1 MRSLEQIAAEAD
13 LMQARAF
20 AAQFTA
26 QRRDLEQQLNRHTE
40 SLAAA
45 DQVGDSRGAAQARR
59 SIRDVETDLRDIARM
74 LETIEHRFPPEV
86 SP

>member
-1 MRSLEQIAAEAD
+1 
-13 LMQARAF
+13 MQARAF

-26 QRRDLEQQLNRHTE
+26 QRRDLEQQLSRHTE

-45 DQVGDSRGAAQARR
+45 NLVGDSRGAALARR
-59 SIRDVETDLRDIARM
+59 SIRDAETDLRDIDRI
-74 LETIEHRFPPEV
+74 LETIGRRFPVQV